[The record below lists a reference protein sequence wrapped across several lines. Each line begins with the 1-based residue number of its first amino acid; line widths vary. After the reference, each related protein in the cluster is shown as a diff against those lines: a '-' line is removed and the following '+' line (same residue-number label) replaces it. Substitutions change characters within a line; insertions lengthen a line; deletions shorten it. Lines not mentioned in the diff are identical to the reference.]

1 LKIDFS
7 GQIVIVT
14 GGTRGIG
21 ASIAELFLSLN
32 AEVIATGTNKVHIQR
47 LNQNSPRKKIKYK
60 HLDFLDDESIT
71 VFIDEMKTNK
81 KIKILI
87 NNAGVNKID
96 SIGDISVMDWDMI
109 NNINIR
115 GPFILTNAISKIM
128 ITNGY
133 GRIINIASIFGTV
146 SKSKR
151 AVYSSSKWGLIG
163 LTKAVALDLADKNI
177 LVNAISPGFLDTEL
191 TREILSKTDIQDI
204 IEMIPQKRLALPAEI
219 AKTVAFLASE
229 HNSYITGQNIVID
242 GGFTSA

>member
-1 LKIDFS
+1 MKIDFS

-115 GPFILTNAISKIM
+115 GPFILTNAI
-128 ITNGY
+128 
-133 GRIINIASIFGTV
+133 
-146 SKSKR
+146 
-151 AVYSSSKWGLIG
+151 
-163 LTKAVALDLADKNI
+163 
-177 LVNAISPGFLDTEL
+177 
-191 TREILSKTDIQDI
+191 
-204 IEMIPQKRLALPAEI
+204 
-219 AKTVAFLASE
+219 
-229 HNSYITGQNIVID
+229 
-242 GGFTSA
+242 